1 MNRPGA
7 ATLLVLAAA
16 FLGGCSDTPPGPAQ
30 LDTGNEQCASCRM
43 SVSDRRF
50 AAQLT
55 APGTEPKFFDDAGC
69 LRDWLKEPK
78 EKASFTA
85 WVSDHRTKTFV
96 AAATAVFA
104 KSPTAE
110 TPMSSGILAWADAA
124 SRDPVVTAPWGGMAL
139 DPYLLEIGYRTF
151 MLGDVVCLRRETV
164 LEALNV
170 LQAIARE

>member
-1 MNRPGA
+1 MRTGRA
-7 ATLLVLAAA
+7 ALLVLSAAL
-16 FLGGCSDTPPGPAQ
+16 LGGCSDAPPGPAE
-30 LDTGNEQCASCRM
+30 LDTKHEQCAFCRM
-43 SVSDRRF
+43 GVSDRRF

-55 APGTEPKFFDDAGC
+55 APGAEPKFFDDAGC

-78 EKASFTA
+78 EKADWTA

-124 SRDPVVTAPWGGMAL
+124 SRDQDPAAMGTAPLAVA
-139 DPYLLEIGYRTF
+139 
-151 MLGDVVCLRRETV
+151 DVVGPLLVR
-164 LEALNV
+164 
-170 LQAIARE
+170 QAP